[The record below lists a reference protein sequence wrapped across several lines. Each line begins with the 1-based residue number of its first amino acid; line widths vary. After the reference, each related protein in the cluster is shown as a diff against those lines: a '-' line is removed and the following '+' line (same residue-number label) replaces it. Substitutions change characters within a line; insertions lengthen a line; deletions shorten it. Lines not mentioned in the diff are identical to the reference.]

1 MLLEFWPELAAFQQQ
16 YAAWI
21 GAGATNLPDEEYGQ
35 SMRRVLDILGRAAL
49 TGGISK
55 LLDIELHLKEGN
67 SDLIIRT
74 DRQLN
79 ESSSHGMA
87 YLILCKFLLAF
98 TRLLRDSAQVTI
110 HWPIDELVTLHQSN
124 VKKIFDACQNNLIS
138 VVGAFPNPESDVL
151 KLFENRYLID
161 KATRRLQVVQP
172 RINPIT
178 EKLKAR
184 IANGGKHDE

>member
-1 MLLEFWPELAAFQQQ
+1 MEEGAHDLPE
-16 YAAWI
+16 
-21 GAGATNLPDEEYGQ
+21 DDYGQ
-35 SMRRVLDILGRAAL
+35 SMRSVLDILGRAAL
-49 TGGISK
+49 SGGISK
-55 LLDIELHLKEGN
+55 LLDIELHLREGN

-98 TRLLRDSAQVTI
+98 TRLLRGGADVII
-110 HWPIDELVTLHQSN
+110 HWPIDELGTLHQSN
-124 VKKIFDACQNNLIS
+124 VKKIFDACQSNNIS

-161 KATRRLQVVQP
+161 KVSKQLQVVQP
-172 RINPIT
+172 KT
-178 EKLKAR
+178 SDLSAR
-184 IANGGKHDE
+184 IQARKQQQEVSA